1 MTKRTRSDNNG
12 SYKAEEVKNDKK
24 DIQMI
29 IMVPV
34 KVCHT
39 VTWGV
44 QPTNRGQGL
53 LHFFI
58 TIILFS
64 SSYESIATV
73 GEIRVW
79 WRANFQSGSRVLKK
93 VF

>member
-44 QPTNRGQGL
+44 QPANRGQG
-53 LHFFI
+53 
-58 TIILFS
+58 
-64 SSYESIATV
+64 
-73 GEIRVW
+73 
-79 WRANFQSGSRVLKK
+79 
-93 VF
+93 